1 MQNHFMLSE
10 IAEAR
15 QAEEF
20 MNHFG
25 VQMDPIIQGPGVCGD
40 YVIIET
46 TNKTKKLEKILGTN
60 LLSKRI
66 EFKNDVSSLQYGS
79 FYMEYAQT
87 SDYWWVSN
95 PSGHHKA
102 ILEGCILVISSG
114 DDCYVL
120 DEEAYFRLIANTL
133 RTVSTKPLQNGNLP
147 GMFTKGRIVSLK
159 DARKY
164 CAYFYTMSEHSL

>member
-1 MQNHFMLSE
+1 M
-10 IAEAR
+10 
-15 QAEEF
+15 EF
-20 MNHFG
+20 
-25 VQMDPIIQGPGVCGD
+25 
-40 YVIIET
+40 
-46 TNKTKKLEKILGTN
+46 
-60 LLSKRI
+60 
-66 EFKNDVSSLQYGS
+66 
-79 FYMEYAQT
+79 AQT
-87 SDYWWVSN
+87 SDYWWISQ

-102 ILEGCILVISSG
+102 ILEGCILVISSR

-120 DEEAYFRLIANTL
+120 DEEAYFRLIANTV

>member
-1 MQNHFMLSE
+1 M
-10 IAEAR
+10 
-15 QAEEF
+15 EF
-20 MNHFG
+20 
-25 VQMDPIIQGPGVCGD
+25 
-40 YVIIET
+40 
-46 TNKTKKLEKILGTN
+46 
-60 LLSKRI
+60 
-66 EFKNDVSSLQYGS
+66 
-79 FYMEYAQT
+79 AQT
-87 SDYWWVSN
+87 SDYWWAST

-114 DDCYVL
+114 EDCYVL

-133 RTVSTKPLQNGNLP
+133 RTRTTKPLQNGNLP